1 MRPRLGR
8 LKARPEF
15 LLVAG
20 KGRKWTTPGLILQAR
35 RREAAADEAA
45 ADEAG
50 ADEAGADKDRSGEDR
65 IIRVGFTVSR
75 KVGGAVERNRAKRR
89 LRALVAERLEQGGRP
104 GTDYVLIGRQGT
116 IRRPFELLRQDLDQ
130 ALAGVERSSGERAR
144 R

>member
-1 MRPRLGR
+1 MRSRLGR

-35 RREAAADEAA
+35 RREATEEEDAA
-45 ADEAG
+45 
-50 ADEAGADKDRSGEDR
+50 
-65 IIRVGFTVSR
+65 IRVGFTVSR

-89 LRALVAERLEQGGRP
+89 LRALAAERLPLSGRP
-104 GTDYVLIGRQGT
+104 GTDYVLIGRQST
-116 IRRPFELLRQDLDQ
+116 IRRPFDLLRQDLDQ
-130 ALAGVERSSGERAR
+130 ALAGVERPR

>member
-35 RREAAADEAA
+35 RREAA
-45 ADEAG
+45 
-50 ADEAGADKDRSGEDR
+50 GEDSPS
-65 IIRVGFTVSR
+65 IRVGFTVSR

-89 LRALVAERLEQGGRP
+89 LRALAADRIPERGKP
-104 GTDYVLIGRQGT
+104 GTDYVLIGRQAT
-116 IRRPFELLRQDLDQ
+116 IKRPFDLLRQDLDQ
-130 ALAGVERSSGERAR
+130 ALQGVERGR
-144 R
+144 

>member
-35 RREAAADEAA
+35 RRDQGEGEAAAV
-45 ADEAG
+45 
-50 ADEAGADKDRSGEDR
+50 
-65 IIRVGFTVSR
+65 RVGFTVSR

-89 LRALVAERLEQGGRP
+89 LRALAAERLPQAGRP
-104 GTDYVLIGRQGT
+104 GTDYVLIGRQAT
-116 IRRPFELLRQDLDQ
+116 IRRPFALLRQDLDQ
-130 ALAGVERSSGERAR
+130 ALARIERSGVERPRQ
-144 R
+144 

>member
-35 RREAAADEAA
+35 RRETTAN
-45 ADEAG
+45 
-50 ADEAGADKDRSGEDR
+50 EDSTIR
-65 IIRVGFTVSR
+65 IGFTVSR

-89 LRALVAERLEQGGRP
+89 LRALANERLPEGGRA
-104 GTDYVLIGRQGT
+104 GTDYVLIGRQAT

-130 ALAGVERSSGERAR
+130 ALAGVERSGVERAR